1 MSHVVFLA
9 LGSNLGDRLGNLQ
22 AALAALP
29 PLVRV
34 QSASP
39 VYETPPWGYLEQPA
53 FLNQAARV
61 ETDLPPQE
69 LLAYL
74 KRLETQI
81 GRTPAVRYGPRVID
95 VDIVFYDD
103 LVLDTPELTI
113 PHPGLVG
120 RAFVLAP
127 LADLAAELRHPVEG
141 KTMGEL
147 LAEVDASGIS
157 LFE

>member
-53 FLNQAARV
+53 FLNQVARV

-95 VDIVFYDD
+95 VDIIFYDE

-127 LADLAAELRHPVEG
+127 LADLAAELRHPVVG
-141 KTMGEL
+141 KTVGEL
-147 LAEVDASGIS
+147 LAEADVSGIS
-157 LFE
+157 LFA